1 MLPLHRPKLKHN
13 INLRDTSTDW
23 TRYCTELRAYD
34 QNLEF
39 QTREGKQGNKNENN
53 KKYDKDSGAC
63 RNAETHFSKLIAGGS
78 ATSTMSTNRIS
89 PRANDSIKPLRGGSP
104 SLSPRKPPH
113 VLLRNLCD

>member
-1 MLPLHRPKLKHN
+1 MWWQIKNCSNVHPYCLMLPLHRPKLKHN

-53 KKYDKDSGAC
+53 KKI
-63 RNAETHFSKLIAGGS
+63 R
-78 ATSTMSTNRIS
+78 
-89 PRANDSIKPLRGGSP
+89 
-104 SLSPRKPPH
+104 
-113 VLLRNLCD
+113 